1 MKLLKLKRI
10 LKFFTDIKFAIFLLI
25 LIAISSSLGSII
37 EQDESFNFYKEK
49 YPIAK
54 PIFGYISSNLI
65 LDFGLDHIYRTE
77 WFLGLLLLFGTC
89 LISCT
94 ATHQLPKFLNS
105 KKYFF
110 KQKEKSFTDLPF
122 FVKFPTKYYTKEK
135 ITLNIHKKNTY
146 LYQNQKYLYGYK
158 GLIGRISPI
167 LVHISLIILLVGS
180 AIGAFIN
187 FKAQEMLPKGELF
200 HIQNPIRVGQFARV
214 PIQNYRVNDFWV
226 EYKRKKI
233 SQFYSNVSILDNF
246 GNELKQQTISVNN
259 PMRYN
264 GIDVYQSDWNL
275 LGIRIKTIPLNEIKE
290 IPLFPLEKD
299 LKLWLTCVNSLG
311 KTYILVFDQLRNI
324 FLVYNHKGL
333 FIGTNNIGDVIC
345 EGILIKEILP
355 STGLLIKYDP
365 SIPWMY
371 FGFGL
376 LMVTASLSYLPY
388 VQIWA
393 SNQNYATFV
402 GSSTNRG
409 KVEMEIEFES
419 LIRSIQ
425 QKLQAKI

>member
-1 MKLLKLKRI
+1 MKA
-10 LKFFTDIKFAIFLLI
+10 D
-25 LIAISSSLGSII
+25 
-37 EQDESFNFYKEK
+37 
-49 YPIAK
+49 
-54 PIFGYISSNLI
+54 
-65 LDFGLDHIYRTE
+65 
-77 WFLGLLLLFGTC
+77 
-89 LISCT
+89 
-94 ATHQLPKFLNS
+94 
-105 KKYFF
+105 
-110 KQKEKSFTDLPF
+110 
-122 FVKFPTKYYTKEK
+122 
-135 ITLNIHKKNTY
+135 
-146 LYQNQKYLYGYK
+146 QNQKYLYGYK

-200 HIQNPIRVGQFARV
+200 HIQNPIRVGQLARV

-233 SQFYSNVSILDNF
+233 SQFYSNISILDNF
-246 GNELKQQTISVNN
+246 GNELKEQTISVNN

-333 FIGTNNIGDVIC
+333 FISTKNIGDVIC
-345 EGILIKEILP
+345 EGILINEILP

-376 LMVTASLSYLPY
+376 LMITASLSYLPY

-393 SNQNYATFV
+393 SNQNHATLV

-409 KVEMEIEFES
+409 KIEMEIEFES

-425 QKLQAKI
+425 QKLHKGL